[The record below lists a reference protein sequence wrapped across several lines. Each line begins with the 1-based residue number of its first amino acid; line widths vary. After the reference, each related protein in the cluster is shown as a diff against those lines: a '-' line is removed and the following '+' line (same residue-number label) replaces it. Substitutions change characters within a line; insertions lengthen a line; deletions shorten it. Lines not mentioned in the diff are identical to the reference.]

1 MEYATRRCS
10 TGLSLFT
17 KTRKKNVASKHFEK
31 KRFLRQKMK
40 ISMHLHYHRWNGKMQ
55 QVILHRPKSW
65 RLMRLR
71 KPMEDNPPYCRKLV
85 SKMLPLGENVST
97 SHQSRDHAPSPARN
111 DEPPPSQDNHPPP
124 DSPNN
129 NQTFSPL
136 SLHNDPPLPPHKSSI
151 SPNQHSPR
159 LAINPK
165 ITTPHQ

>member
-1 MEYATRRCS
+1 MLNRVITFHQNKEEERR
-10 TGLSLFT
+10 L
-17 KTRKKNVASKHFEK
+17 KT
-31 KRFLRQKMK
+31 
-40 ISMHLHYHRWNGKMQ
+40 
-55 QVILHRPKSW
+55 
-65 RLMRLR
+65 LR
-71 KPMEDNPPYCRKLV
+71 KEKIFETENEDFDAPPLPPLKRKNAASHSSSAKKLKVDAVKETTMEDNPPYCRKLV

-129 NQTFSPL
+129 NQTFSRL